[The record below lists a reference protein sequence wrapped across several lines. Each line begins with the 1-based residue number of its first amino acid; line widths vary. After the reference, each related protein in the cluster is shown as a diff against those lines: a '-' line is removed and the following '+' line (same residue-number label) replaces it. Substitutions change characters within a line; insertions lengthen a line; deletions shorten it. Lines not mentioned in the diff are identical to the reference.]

1 MTLTRSLNIIF
12 TKDNNADIIKQ
23 EALEQQSH
31 VLWSLFIFCPCLF
44 NNVDIIDL
52 GLLGGGP
59 LDVYVL
65 VGLVTLLVRLG
76 MHGYQMG

>member
-31 VLWSLFIFCPCLF
+31 VLWSLF